1 MQLLA
6 QLFHVGSTQH
16 RLANNMVP
24 AYAYARYSSDNQREE
39 SIESQLS
46 YIVDYAKNNDIE
58 ILNTYT
64 DHAASGTRTEGRDQ
78 FQRML
83 RDVKNKHEVKAV
95 LVWDLSRFA
104 RNAEDAFRIENQLL
118 KLGIEIIAVT
128 QPMRTKRDDGRI
140 NTSVLTYRRMMH
152 VMSEASSFQNSEMTA
167 AHMYSQSQRAN
178 IHGHHPHL
186 AGMAPYGYKL
196 SERKHYKDHRYLEID
211 EREAPAVRLA
221 WQWADQGLG
230 YRTIADR
237 LNQMGYRTRRGSLFS
252 VSSIHDITHNA
263 TYAGIYTYGEKRY
276 NRLTTGIP
284 EDNPDVIVVPDG
296 APALID
302 RTIYER
308 VSLML
313 DKRKTGTRSVS
324 GNLYILSG
332 LTYCAYCGSRM
343 VGDSGAKT
351 RATRYRC
358 SGSDC
363 TNKRWTTSRPML
375 EKNVMALLV
384 DLFLR
389 HADTDRIAEAINEVE
404 QNEGK
409 YLLLRIKN
417 TMADLVKLEKKI
429 SALMDLLIED
439 GIRNQTKK
447 KILETQRELNAKKLL
462 LKQMKDTS
470 QRLDIEGDIDKVRE
484 VINAGVKAFDEWNEP
499 RLRQLANIFIERIEI
514 AHYGELK
521 IFWRN
526 QEITHIPPS
535 EPDPGS
541 PMRRKRS
548 KVCGV
553 DSDIPRDCQ
562 INPHHYPLMDV
573 IKAILKK

>member
-1 MQLLA
+1 MIP
-6 QLFHVGSTQH
+6 S
-16 RLANNMVP
+16 
-24 AYAYARYSSDNQREE
+24 YAYARYSSDNQRDE

-409 YLLLRIKN
+409 DLLLRIKN

-439 GIRNQTKK
+439 EIRDQTKK
-447 KILETQRELNAKKLL
+447 KILETQRELNAKKLM

-499 RLRQLANIFIERIEI
+499 RLRQLANIFIERIEV

-541 PMRRKRS
+541 PKRRKRS
-548 KVCGV
+548 GTCGV
-553 DSDIPRDCQ
+553 DSESPRDCQ

>member
-1 MQLLA
+1 MI
-6 QLFHVGSTQH
+6 
-16 RLANNMVP
+16 P
-24 AYAYARYSSDNQREE
+24 AYAYARYSSDNQRDE

-58 ILNTYT
+58 ILSTYT

-83 RDVKNKHEVKAV
+83 RDVKNKHEVKAL

-140 NTSVLTYRRMMH
+140 NTSVLTYRRMIH

-178 IHGHHPHL
+178 KHGYHPHL

-221 WQWADQGLG
+221 WQWADEGLG
-230 YRTIADR
+230 YRTIADK
-237 LNQMGYRTRRGSLFS
+237 LNGMGYRTRKGSPFS
-252 VSSIHDITHNA
+252 VSSIHDMTHHSI
-263 TYAGIYTYGEKRY
+263 YAGIYTYGEKRY

-284 EDNPDVIVVPDG
+284 EDNPDAVVVPGG

-302 RTIYER
+302 TALYER
-308 VSLML
+308 VSSML

-363 TNKRWTTSRPML
+363 ANKRWTTSRPML
-375 EKNVMALLV
+375 EQNVMALLV

-389 HADTDRIAEAINEVE
+389 HADTDQIAEAINEVE

-409 YLLLRIKN
+409 DLLLRIKN
-417 TMADLVKLEKKI
+417 TAADLTKLEQKI
-429 SALMDLLIED
+429 STLMDLLVED
-439 GIRNQTKK
+439 EELRAQTKK
-447 KILETQRELNAKKLL
+447 KILEAQREFDSKKLL
-462 LKQMKDTS
+462 LEQLKSTS
-470 QRLDIEGDIDKVRE
+470 RRLDIEGDVDRVRE

-499 RLRQLANIFIERIEI
+499 RLKQLANIFIERIEV
-514 AHYGELK
+514 AHFGEIK
-521 IFWRN
+521 IFWCN

-535 EPDPGS
+535 APDPGS
-541 PMRRKRS
+541 PKRRKRS

-553 DSDIPRDCQ
+553 NYESPRDCQ
-562 INPHHYPLMDV
+562 EFKNRARCARIGPIFLSS
-573 IKAILKK
+573 

>member
-1 MQLLA
+1 MI
-6 QLFHVGSTQH
+6 
-16 RLANNMVP
+16 P
-24 AYAYARYSSDNQREE
+24 AYAYARYSSDNQRDE
-39 SIESQLS
+39 SIESQLA
-46 YIVDYAKNNDIE
+46 YITDYAKNNDIE

-118 KLGIEIIAVT
+118 KFGIEIIAVT

-178 IHGHHPHL
+178 EHGHHPHL

-196 SERKHYKDHRYLEID
+196 SERKYYKDHRYLEIN
-211 EREAPAVRLA
+211 EKEAPAVRLV
-221 WQWADQGLG
+221 WKLVDEGVG

-237 LNQMGYRTRRGSLFS
+237 LNEMGYQTRKGALFS
-252 VSSIHDITHNA
+252 VSSVHDIAHNA
-263 TYAGIYTYGEKRY
+263 IYAGIYTYGEKRY

-284 EDNPDVIVVPDG
+284 EDNPDAVIVPGGV
-296 APALID
+296 PALID
-302 RTIYER
+302 TALYER
-308 VSLML
+308 VSAILGQ
-313 DKRKTGTRSVS
+313 RKTGTKSVS
-324 GNLYILSG
+324 NNMYILSG
-332 LTYCAYCGSRM
+332 LTYCAYCGSKM
-343 VGDSGAKT
+343 IGDSGAKH

-358 SGSDC
+358 SG
-363 TNKRWTTSRPML
+363 TNCSHKRWTTSRTML
-375 EKNVMALLV
+375 EKTVMGLLI

-389 HADTDRIAEAINEVE
+389 HADTDKIAEAISKIEE
-404 QNEGK
+404 NEGK
-409 YLLLRIKN
+409 DLLSRIKN
-417 TMADLVKLEKKI
+417 TSADITRLENKI
-429 SALMDLLIED
+429 STLMDLLVED
-439 GIRNQTKK
+439 EALRSQTKK
-447 KILETQRELNAKKLL
+447 KILETQRELDAKKLL
-462 LKQMKDTS
+462 LDQMKNS
-470 QRLDIEGDIDKVRE
+470 ARRLDVDGDIDKVRE

-499 RLRQLANIFIERIEI
+499 RLKQLAGIFVERIEI
-514 AHYGELK
+514 EHYGEIK
-521 IFWRN
+521 IFWQN
-526 QEITHIPPS
+526 KEITYIPPS
-535 EPDPGS
+535 DPDPGM

-548 KVCGV
+548 KECGLNCG
-553 DSDIPRDCQ
+553 DPRDCQ

-573 IKAILKK
+573 IRAILKK